1 MGSGTERGCLAFT
14 RGPAV
19 DVFLIKSTATRLP
32 STAAMDIDITHGGA
46 TDHVVLGLIEG
57 EAHGRIRAYKHRVA
71 EERVVS
77 GQ

>member
-1 MGSGTERGCLAFT
+1 
-14 RGPAV
+14 
-19 DVFLIKSTATRLP
+19 
-32 STAAMDIDITHGGA
+32 MDIDITHGGA

-57 EAHGRIRAYKHRVA
+57 EAHGRVRAYQHRVA